1 MTTALSTGK
10 ITTGKSSPWH
20 ENCPMKKRLVLF
32 AYAYDPTP
40 SLPLSF
46 LPIQDLFLFAIVILS
61 KQFFDGFTDKLDNL
75 FHSFAASY
83 FEKFPFEQ
91 KFPLTPLPKN
101 ACVRSW
107 DYEMREEGCF
117 FLNLPLNFLF
127 DFFLFCVDA
136 HKDEKTKMF
145 RKVRARFRSSNEI
158 SIGNS
163 WSRKMHF
170 VPTNLVIN
178 LGAV

>member
-1 MTTALSTGK
+1 MGL
-10 ITTGKSSPWH
+10 
-20 ENCPMKKRLVLF
+20 
-32 AYAYDPTP
+32 
-40 SLPLSF
+40 
-46 LPIQDLFLFAIVILS
+46 Q
-61 KQFFDGFTDKLDNL
+61 DKLDNL

-91 KFPLTPLPKN
+91 KFPLTPYPRTR
-101 ACVRSW
+101 AF
-107 DYEMREEGCF
+107 DREITRWGGRGVVF